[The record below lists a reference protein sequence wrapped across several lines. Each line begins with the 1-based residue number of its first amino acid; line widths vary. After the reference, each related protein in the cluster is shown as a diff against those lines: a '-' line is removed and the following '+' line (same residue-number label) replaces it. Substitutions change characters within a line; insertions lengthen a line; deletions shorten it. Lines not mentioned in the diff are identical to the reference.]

1 MRALSRRVAPDA
13 EQAASGDEESHDSLQ
28 INLRRLRE
36 ARAKLRE

>member
-13 EQAASGDEESHDSLQ
+13 EQAAGADEQPHDSLQ
-28 INLRRLRE
+28 INLRRLRG